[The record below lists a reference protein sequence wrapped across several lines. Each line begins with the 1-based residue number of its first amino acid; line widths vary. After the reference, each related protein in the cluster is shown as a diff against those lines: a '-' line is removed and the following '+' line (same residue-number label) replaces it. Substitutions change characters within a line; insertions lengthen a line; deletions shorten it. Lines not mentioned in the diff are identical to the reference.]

1 MKRIFI
7 LSLMV
12 IFFASLSVAQEL
24 RQFKVKEEP
33 RPSSIPVFTQFPKD
47 AAVIIYSSNSGL
59 SFESNTDGIIANKSV
74 EGENKY
80 VLILRTETQTLT
92 VKSPGFMETKLKIQ
106 RMQAKD
112 VKYYS
117 IESTARSF
125 DPEKGD
131 LVLRTVPAGAKILID
146 SLPDFDHYTPFSL
159 NNFEAKSYNI
169 KLIKD
174 DYDTVLVKIDIKK
187 GEKIS
192 KIVELTP
199 RFGLLL
205 VETER
210 DNELRVDDR
219 LIPFEPGVPV
229 RIPVGKRKITLSKP
243 KYIPD
248 SRIFEI
254 GPNDNPANAIPLKT
268 SLIPDFGTWEFKI
281 SPSFAKVYL
290 DDSYF
295 FTDSAS
301 VEIPAGKRKFRIQAV
316 GYEDTIFTETVRRL
330 ESRVVGISLR
340 RQTGRLQVSSE
351 PDEAEIYLG
360 DSLLG
365 YTPFFAENI
374 PTGSYV
380 LSIRKERYRTV
391 DFPMNLRKGE
401 LVSRSVTLETQGRLT
416 VTGTPGA
423 TFRVFS
429 RDSNPFDL
437 ESTIPVYKMNLNPG
451 KYTIY
456 FNFPGYE
463 KESRDFTIED
473 QDEVLDFDLTQ
484 TDGKFF
490 RFTAFG
496 NQRIYN
502 LYDDRAGISF
512 VWARQEFKSE
522 LMSELTRK
530 KVGKFSVDS
539 YNIEIPMEA
548 PPFRFI
554 IGYGINEKKTYYS
567 SYNPVTEAGEKLSGG
582 FRFEN
587 YFLSFT
593 YTPFVLAERF
603 SPSVGFRMEKLDLF
617 FKDNTSGETKRKSIV
632 NGSPSLDFNFYLS
645 NKGSTPFF
653 KVSWL
658 PYDGNKWAES
668 RTSIHFGLLF

>member
-12 IFFASLSVAQEL
+12 IFSASLAVAQEL

-33 RPSSIPVFTQFPKD
+33 RPSSIPVFTQYPKD
-47 AAVIIYSSNSGL
+47 AAVIIYSSIPTL
-59 SFESNTDGIIANKSV
+59 VFESNTDGILANKSV

-92 VKSPGFMETKLKIQ
+92 VKSPGFMEAKLKIQ

-146 SLPDFDHYTPFSL
+146 SLPDFDHYTPYSL
-159 NNFEAKSYNI
+159 NNFEAKTYKI
-169 KLIKD
+169 RLIKE
-174 DYDTVLVKIDIKK
+174 DYDTVLVRVEIKK

-199 RFGLLL
+199 HFGLLL
-205 VETER
+205 VETAQG
-210 DNELRVDDR
+210 NELRVDDK
-219 LIPFEPGVPV
+219 LVPFEDGIPV
-229 RIPVGKRKITLSKP
+229 KIPVGKRKVTVSKP
-243 KYIPD
+243 KYIPV
-248 SRIFEI
+248 SQILEI
-254 GPNDNPANAIPLKT
+254 GPNDNPANAILLKA
-268 SLIPDFGTWEFKI
+268 SLIPDFGVWDFKV
-281 SPSFAKVYL
+281 SPASAKVYL
-290 DDSYF
+290 DDTF
-295 FTDSAS
+295 LFLDGTP
-301 VEIPAGKRKFRIQAV
+301 VEIPAGKRKFRIQAT
-316 GYEDTIFTETVRRL
+316 GYEDTVFTENVRRL
-330 ESRVVGISLR
+330 ENRVAGFNLR
-340 RQTGRLQVSSE
+340 RQTGRIQVSSE
-351 PDEAEIYLG
+351 PDEAEVYLG

-365 YTPFFAENI
+365 YTPYFSDNI
-374 PTGSYV
+374 PTGSYI
-380 LSIRKERYRTV
+380 LSIRKERYRNTDYPV
-391 DFPMNLRKGE
+391 NLRKDE
-401 LVSRSVTLETQGRLT
+401 LVSRSATLEGQGRLT

-429 RDSNPFDL
+429 RDSNPVDFQG
-437 ESTIPVYKMNLNPG
+437 SIPVFSMNLNPG

-456 FNFPGYE
+456 FNYPGYE
-463 KESRDFTIED
+463 KESRDFTIDD
-473 QDEVLDFDLTQ
+473 QDEILNFDLTQ

-496 NQRIYN
+496 NPRIYN
-502 LYDDRAGISF
+502 LYDDRVGVSF
-512 VWARQEFKSE
+512 VWARQVFKSK
-522 LMSELTRK
+522 LMSDLTK
-530 KVGKFSVDS
+530 NEVGNFSVDS
-539 YNIEIPMEA
+539 YNIEIPLEA

-567 SYNPVTEAGEKLSGG
+567 SYNPVTESGKKLSGG

-603 SPSVGFRMEKLDLF
+603 SPSIGFRMEKLDLYF
-617 FKDNTSGETKRKSIV
+617 LDKTAGTTRKVSIA
-632 NGSPSLDFNFYLS
+632 NGSPSLDLNFYLS

-653 KVSWL
+653 KLSWF
-658 PYDGNKWAES
+658 PYDGNKWSES